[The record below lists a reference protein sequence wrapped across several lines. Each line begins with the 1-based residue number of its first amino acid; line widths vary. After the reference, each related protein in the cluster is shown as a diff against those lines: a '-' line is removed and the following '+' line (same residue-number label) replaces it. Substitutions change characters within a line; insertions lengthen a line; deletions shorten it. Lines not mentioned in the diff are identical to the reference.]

1 VKNLFDL
8 LFVVFFFG
16 FCIFI
21 HEFGHLLVALWR
33 GLKAER
39 FSIGFGPRL
48 WGFTWRGVEFVV
60 SAIPFGGYVAL
71 PQIDHAA
78 EQPQAGDGTPLPR
91 ATPRDR
97 MLTAF
102 AGPAF
107 NIIAGFVLALFV
119 WWGGIYEERADMC
132 EVLRV
137 PADSPE
143 HVAGLRPGDRIVAVN
158 GAGFKKGWLEVAE
171 RIVLSKRT
179 VLTVERGGNGAA
191 ARLEIGFVPEPS
203 AKFQGAGFPRFEVRS
218 PVFIRALLA
227 DSAAAVA
234 GLRPGDEVL
243 AIDGVTVENQGQFSD
258 RIRASAGRPLR
269 FAIRRNG
276 DQLEVTF
283 QARQRLD
290 EAGAAAW
297 MIGVETGSK
306 WQKVHPDPW
315 EQFTDFVD
323 RTRNT
328 LAGLAHKAIKPKHM
342 GGPVAIIRH
351 TWQVAHHGTFF
362 QALAFIVFLNF
373 SLGVLNLFPI
383 PVLDGGHIL
392 ISGVEWAVRR
402 PLPSKLVNA
411 VQTGCAA
418 LLIGFMLYITFYDV
432 RRIDAVRNLFEKAP
446 AAPVAAAP
454 EVTP

>member
-1 VKNLFDL
+1 
-8 LFVVFFFG
+8 
-16 FCIFI
+16 
-21 HEFGHLLVALWR
+21 
-33 GLKAER
+33 
-39 FSIGFGPRL
+39 
-48 WGFTWRGVEFVV
+48 
-60 SAIPFGGYVAL
+60 
-71 PQIDHAA
+71 
-78 EQPQAGDGTPLPR
+78 
-91 ATPRDR
+91 
-97 MLTAF
+97 
-102 AGPAF
+102 
-107 NIIAGFVLALFV
+107 
-119 WWGGIYEERADMC
+119 
-132 EVLRV
+132 
-137 PADSPE
+137 
-143 HVAGLRPGDRIVAVN
+143 
-158 GAGFKKGWLEVAE
+158 
-171 RIVLSKRT
+171 
-179 VLTVERGGNGAA
+179 
-191 ARLEIGFVPEPS
+191 
-203 AKFQGAGFPRFEVRS
+203 
-218 PVFIRALLA
+218 
-227 DSAAAVA
+227 
-234 GLRPGDEVL
+234 L